1 MKKLWVLIII
11 IIVIISAVIFY
22 WYKNQPQPSSVSGVE
37 NKIINQTPMKIQ
49 SPAFQNNQ
57 SIPSKYTCD
66 GGDVNPPLEFLEV
79 PKEAKTLALI
89 VDDPDA
95 PKGDWVHW
103 LVWNINPVINQIAES
118 SVPEEAVEGVTDF
131 GRACWGGPCP
141 PSGNP
146 HHYHFALYALDGKL
160 NLPSYSVKKDLL
172 QAMNGHIIG
181 QAELVGVYQR
191 NK

>member
-22 WYKNQPQPSSVSGVE
+22 WYKSQPQSSSVSGVE
-37 NKIINQTPMKIQ
+37 NKIIINQTPMKIQ
-49 SPAFQNNQ
+49 SPVFQNNQ

-103 LVWNINPVINQIAES
+103 LVWDINPAINQIAENS
-118 SVPEEAVEGVTDF
+118 APEEAVEGVTDF
-131 GRACWGGPCP
+131 GRAGWGGPCP
-141 PSGNP
+141 PSGT
-146 HHYHFALYALDGKL
+146 HRYFFKLYALDAKL

-172 QAMNGHIIG
+172 QAMNGHIIN
-181 QAELVGVYQR
+181 QAELVGLYQR